1 MPIIEPS
8 TVNKYTFKNSYEFV
22 QEIKKVDVS
31 NLLMASFDIQ
41 SLFTNIPL
49 DKTMEIIIN
58 RLFADSPK
66 YMDFSRDQF
75 KELLE
80 L

>member
-41 SLFTNIPL
+41 SLFTNTPL
-49 DKTMEIIIN
+49 DETIKITIN
-58 RLFADSPK
+58 RLLIPQNTWIFLMISFRN
-66 YMDFSRDQF
+66 Y
-75 KELLE
+75 
-80 L
+80 